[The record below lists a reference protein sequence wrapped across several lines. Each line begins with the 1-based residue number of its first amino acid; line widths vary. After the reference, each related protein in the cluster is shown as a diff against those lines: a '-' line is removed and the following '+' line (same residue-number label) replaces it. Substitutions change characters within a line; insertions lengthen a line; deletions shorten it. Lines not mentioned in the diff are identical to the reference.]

1 MTSAP
6 PNMLQGLKVVDLT
19 SVIFGPYCTLTLADL
34 GAEVTKVEVPA
45 GDAARMAGQGERN
58 PAMGPIHMALN
69 RGKRS
74 VVLDLKAGDDMA
86 VMHQLLREADVF
98 VHNVRAP
105 AIRRLGLDYEAVRQI
120 NPAIIYAHCVGFG
133 SDGPY
138 GELQAYDDVIQ
149 TASGLTG
156 LAGMVD
162 GDPRPRYVPSAI
174 ADKVA
179 GLHAAYAVLAA
190 YIHKLRTGEGQHVE
204 IAMFETFVQFLM
216 QEHLF
221 GLTFEPPTGPVG
233 YFRQLDPDRQ
243 PFPTADGHIAI
254 VPYSDEAW
262 IRLFDLVGRPDI
274 LAGEGLATP
283 QERAANP
290 GRLYQILAT
299 LTPRLTNAEWVQAL
313 NAAAI
318 PAMPVRDIAD
328 IREDPH
334 LIANGFFNRR
344 QHPVIGTY
352 VEMRSPVRFSRGLA
366 GDRRP
371 PPMLGEHTDE
381 VRRELGFAAAGPA
394 TATSGDAI

>member
-1 MTSAP
+1 MTGAP

-34 GAEVTKVEVPA
+34 GAEVTKVEVPG

-74 VVLDLKAGDDMA
+74 VVLDLKLPADMA

-149 TASGLTG
+149 TASGLTS
-156 LAGMVD
+156 LAGLVD

-221 GLTFEPPTGPVG
+221 GLTFDPPTGPVG
-233 YFRQLDPDRQ
+233 YFRQIDPDRQ

-262 IRLFDLVGRPDI
+262 IRLFDLVERPDI

-299 LTPRLTNAEWVQAL
+299 LTPRLTNAEWVEAL
-313 NAAAI
+313 NAASI

-334 LIANGFFNRR
+334 LTANGFFNRR
-344 QHPVIGTY
+344 EHPIVGSY
-352 VEMRSPVRFSRGLA
+352 VEMRSPVRFSRGLT
-366 GDRRP
+366 GNRRP
-371 PPMLGEHTDE
+371 PPLLGEHTDE
-381 VRRELGFAAAGPA
+381 VRRELGLSSAAQAKA
-394 TATSGDAI
+394 TCGDAA

>member
-1 MTSAP
+1 MTKTAP
-6 PNMLQGLKVVDLT
+6 RMLEGIKVVDLT

-34 GAEVTKVEVPA
+34 GAEVTKVEIPG
-45 GDAARMAGQGERN
+45 GDASRMAGQGARN
-58 PAMGPIHMALN
+58 PAMGPIYMALN

-74 VVLDLKAGDDMA
+74 VELDLKSQADTA
-86 VMHQLLREADVF
+86 VIHQLLREADVF
-98 VHNVRAP
+98 IHNVRAP
-105 AIRRLGLDYEAVRQI
+105 AIRRLGLDYEAVRAI
-120 NPAIIYAHCVGFG
+120 NPAIIYVHCVGFG

-149 TASGLTG
+149 TASGLTS
-156 LAGMVD
+156 LAGLVD

-190 YIHKLRTGEGQHVE
+190 YIHKLRSGQHVE

-221 GLTFEPPTGPVG
+221 GLTFDPPTGPVG
-233 YFRQLDPDRQ
+233 YFRQIDPDRQ

-262 IRLFDLVGRPDI
+262 IRLFDLVGRPDV
-274 LAGEGLATP
+274 LTGEGLATP
-283 QERAANP
+283 QDRAANH
-290 GRLYQILAT
+290 GRLYRILAT
-299 LTPRLTNAEWVQAL
+299 LTPRLTNAEWVEAL
-313 NAAAI
+313 NAASI

-334 LIANGFFNRR
+334 LTANGFFNRR
-344 QHPVIGTY
+344 EHPVVGSY
-352 VEMRSPVRFSRGLA
+352 VEMRSPVRFSRGLT
-366 GDRRP
+366 GERP
-371 PPMLGEHTDE
+371 PPPLLGEHTDE
-381 VRRELGFAAAGPA
+381 VRGELGFGPA
-394 TATSGDAI
+394 TGAAGTSGEVA